1 MAKGLWL
8 TADEWAAREGF
19 QKGFLLGYHFQQS
32 GRHRRAWQGRHSR
45 ICLRATAPP
54 SLFLWELPRGQWGR
68 SQPLISGVFQGFWQ
82 QFGCTG
88 GEFVVETKLGAGQ
101 CLASPLLD
109 VCWGWR
115 ENASSNAAAQWP
127 QRVWPHG
134 ESEMGRQHPI
144 RHLGA
149 RAQPLPVVTC
159 ICASV
164 PAHALLP
171 IHPRHHCRVKKR
183 HRV

>member
-45 ICLRATAPP
+45 IYLRATAPP

-127 QRVWPHG
+127 QRG
-134 ESEMGRQHPI
+134 SSSDTGRARWEGSTPSDI
-144 RHLGA
+144 WELGLS
-149 RAQPLPVVTC
+149 PCLLSH
-159 ICASV
+159 ASV
-164 PAHALLP
+164 PVSLHMPCSPSIPGIAAG
-171 IHPRHHCRVKKR
+171 
-183 HRV
+183 